1 MANKFFN
8 PLLDK
13 YLGPK
18 ELESFKSKEGIKDLF
33 NEVTASEK
41 SAPNVVESSDKYQEL
56 TKNLK
61 LEKILVGSFDEKPF
75 FALVDRKE
83 RVCLPLTYS

>member
-18 ELESFKSKEGIKDLF
+18 ELESFKAKKEIKDLF
-33 NEVTASEK
+33 NEVTSSELK
-41 SAPNVVESSDKYQEL
+41 QRNKVESSDKYKEL
-56 TKNLK
+56 TSNLK
-61 LEKILVGSFDEKPF
+61 LEKVLVGSHGEKPF
-75 FALVDRKE
+75 FALVDTKE
-83 RVCLPLTYS
+83 RVCLPLIYS